1 MSPSERDANQ
11 VSEMAHSKEDYFRAR
26 LVEELA
32 RDFSVQGIRRR
43 RRSRFWSSRSRL
55 YARRSSNALWR
66 LLEIAVAASL
76 LVAFAPVLLILFA
89 WAKTAGG
96 KIGHRVVLGRQAV
109 PFPLFQFEFPSLQTA
124 SEESRK
130 AVAGHVSE
138 SRTTPPTGG
147 ALESGSRTTPPTGGA
162 LHSESRTTPPTG
174 CALHAPPE
182 GSANSLF
189 CLATRVRAFRAPWW
203 ADTCVAKIPALCNV
217 LRGEMSFIGPRP
229 VSPNE
234 FPISERNAW
243 KRYDL
248 RPGFISV
255 WWLRQ
260 RGNIDYARETDLDA
274 EYVETR
280 TFRGDLGIALRALP
294 ALTYGKS
301 SSEASDQVSIL
312 GIPISNFSLEEAA
325 NQIVRLAESGG
336 RHQVCF
342 INADCVNVAFRDP
355 HYRAV
360 LLRSDLV
367 FADGIGMRL
376 AGQLLRRPIRQNVN
390 GTDLL
395 PALCSAAA
403 AHSLGIYLLG
413 GRPGVAEAAA
423 EWMRKQQPA
432 LRICGG
438 RHGFFELQE
447 EPALIEAI
455 RQSGA
460 DILLVALGAPKQE
473 FWIDRHKA
481 ALPGVSIGV
490 GGLFDFYSGSIPR
503 APVWMREI
511 GMEWFFRF
519 LQEPNRMWRRY
530 FLGNLVF
537 LLRVLGQRIRNA

>member
-1 MSPSERDANQ
+1 MTPSERGANQ
-11 VSEMAHSKEDYFRAR
+11 VPDMAHSKEDHFRTR
-26 LVEELA
+26 LVEELS
-32 RDFSVQGIRRR
+32 RDFSVRGIRRR
-43 RRSRFWSSRSRL
+43 RRSRFWRSHSRVYTWRF
-55 YARRSSNALWR
+55 SNALWR
-66 LLEIAVAASL
+66 LLEIAVAASV
-76 LVAFAPVLLILFA
+76 LVAFAPALLILFA

-96 KIGHRVVLGRQAV
+96 RIGHRVVLGRQAV

-124 SEESRK
+124 SEE
-130 AVAGHVSE
+130 
-138 SRTTPPTGG
+138 
-147 ALESGSRTTPPTGGA
+147 
-162 LHSESRTTPPTG
+162 
-174 CALHAPPE
+174 HAQN
-182 GSANSLF
+182 G
-189 CLATRVRAFRAPWW
+189 RAPWW
-203 ADTCVAKIPALCNV
+203 ANTWVAKIPALWNV

-229 VSPNE
+229 VSPKE

-255 WWLRQ
+255 WWLRR

-301 SSEASDQVSIL
+301 SSEASDRVSIL
-312 GIPISNFSLEEAA
+312 GISISNLSLAEAA

-342 INADCVNVAFRDP
+342 VNADCVNVAFRDP

-403 AHSLGIYLLG
+403 AHGLGIYLLG
-413 GRPGVAEAAA
+413 GRPGVAEATA

-438 RHGFFELQE
+438 CHGFFELQE

-455 RQSGA
+455 RQSGTN
-460 DILLVALGAPKQE
+460 ILLVALGAPKQE
-473 FWIDRHKA
+473 FWIDTHKA

-490 GGLFDFYSGSIPR
+490 GGLFDFYSGNIPR

-537 LLRVLGQRIRNA
+537 LLRVLRQRIRNA